1 MSRRLLFILMSLVLF
16 CFVGGC
22 VSDGKKKEIN
32 LEQLSNIK
40 KEAVS
45 VEEKQVQVYK
55 KANERS
61 SIEQNVLEKKMTVS
75 FYKEPLVKAISRLI
89 KNFEFDEGVQ
99 INIPITFNADNKPVD
114 EILQRIL
121 KPKGLGYVKKGN
133 NGIIII
139 KQPIITFTAYN
150 QPFGLVITTML
161 SGYSYSLKDGAEDE
175 LNTIVTADFDE
186 APLDIALDRLLA
198 QIKLFWEKKDGIY
211 YIYKE
216 KESLFDI
223 FFPLMSQ
230 SFEITSSRVGNTV
243 GGSGTV
249 SSSAGSNSYSDGGM
263 SSALSKAMASGK
275 TSTVESLS
283 DTIQPFLTKTGKFA
297 IHKETGTIW
306 IRDRGDVDRIGEFI
320 AKLNK
325 RLRIP

>member
-198 QIKLFWEKKDGIY
+198 QIKLFWEKKTGFIISIKKKNRCLIY
-211 YIYKE
+211 
-216 KESLFDI
+216 
-223 FFPLMSQ
+223 FFL
-230 SFEITSSRVGNTV
+230 
-243 GGSGTV
+243 
-249 SSSAGSNSYSDGGM
+249 
-263 SSALSKAMASGK
+263 
-275 TSTVESLS
+275 
-283 DTIQPFLTKTGKFA
+283 
-297 IHKETGTIW
+297 
-306 IRDRGDVDRIGEFI
+306 
-320 AKLNK
+320 
-325 RLRIP
+325 